1 MELQEPDRVAQSER
15 TEMKSHS
22 VQKHQGHGMMRWSD
36 YKKVDGV
43 RKRYQPFHMI
53 AWLKTCPKKKEIR
66 CEAAGG
72 RLLHSDKT
80 FPYSSSQC
88 NA

>member
-1 MELQEPDRVAQSER
+1 MELRGLDRVAQSER

-53 AWLKTCPKKKEIR
+53 
-66 CEAAGG
+66 G
-72 RLLHSDKT
+72 
-80 FPYSSSQC
+80 
-88 NA
+88 